1 MLSQFKIVAF
11 VNTTDA
17 TLARDF
23 YEGKLGLTFVS
34 DDPFAIVFNG
44 NGTNLRVAKVKEF
57 KPVPSTVLGWE
68 VPDISQAVAGLAS
81 KGIVFEV
88 FGFIPQDSQGIWDAP
103 GGARVAWFKD
113 PSGNLLSLSQHPS

>member
-17 TLARDF
+17 GLARDF

-44 NGTNLRVAKVKEF
+44 NGTNLRAAKVKEF
-57 KPVPSTVLGWE
+57 TPAPSTVLGWE
-68 VPDISQAVAGLAS
+68 VSDISQTVAGLIS
-81 KGIVFEV
+81 SGIVFEI
-88 FGFIPQDSQGIWDAP
+88 FGFIPQDPQGIWDAP

-113 PSGNLLSLSQHPS
+113 PSGNLLSLSQHPA